1 VRHGGI
7 SLRSCIASRAD
18 CLTFARVRGFA
29 AASVVLGAL
38 LVACGDTVD
47 NNAFLEDLHNRLPA
61 EVTVQGAVTALLP
74 DSNGS
79 DGPHEN
85 FDVDISGVSVQII
98 HNLDLAPRVPVAVG
112 DTVVVHGQFEPDSS
126 GPIIH
131 YTHHQTGSHEGGYIT
146 RNGQTY
152 Q

>member
-1 VRHGGI
+1 M
-7 SLRSCIASRAD
+7 RA
-18 CLTFARVRGFA
+18 TGSATVVA
-29 AASVVLGAL
+29 ALAAL
-38 LVACGDTVD
+38 LAACGDTVD
-47 NNAFLEDLHNRLPA
+47 NSAFLEDLHNKLPA
-61 EVTVQGAVTALLP
+61 EVTVQGAVTMLLP

-85 FDVDISGVSVQII
+85 FDIDVAGVTVQVI

-112 DTVVVHGQFEPDSS
+112 DTIMVHGQFEPDSS

-131 YTHHQTGSHEGGYIT
+131 YTHHQTGVHEGGYVT
-146 RNGQTY
+146 LNGQTY

>member
-1 VRHGGI
+1 MK
-7 SLRSCIASRAD
+7 
-18 CLTFARVRGFA
+18 GFA
-29 AASVVLGAL
+29 ALAAAAL
-38 LVACGDTVD
+38 ATLFAACGDTVD
-47 NNAFLEDLHNRLPA
+47 NDALLEDLNNRLPA

-85 FDVDISGVSVQII
+85 FDIDVAGVSVQII

-112 DTVVVHGQFEPDSS
+112 DTVVVHGQFEPDSR